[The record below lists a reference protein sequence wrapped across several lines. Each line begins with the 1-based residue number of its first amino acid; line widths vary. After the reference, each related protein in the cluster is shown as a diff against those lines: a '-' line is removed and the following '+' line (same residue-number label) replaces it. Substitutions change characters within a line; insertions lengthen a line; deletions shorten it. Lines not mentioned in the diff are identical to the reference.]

1 MGLANDKTVIKNG
14 DVLYL
19 FCGRSGD
26 DEYKGC
32 HGFQPNVHTVEKLF
46 KVTNIKDKT
55 IYIWITVHGVF
66 KEYDWFM
73 FIVIMDG
80 TKILK

>member
-1 MGLANDKTVIKNG
+1 MMSTRAAM
-14 DVLYL
+14 
-19 FCGRSGD
+19 S
-26 DEYKGC
+26 
-32 HGFQPNVHTVEKLF
+32 FQPNSTYRFEKLF

-66 KEYDWFM
+66 KEYDWIHV

-80 TKILK
+80 TKIVK